1 MRLGDDAFMSEPI
14 IPQDEDIIEEERD
27 ADPYDG
33 VPLGVECAWPV
44 ELLS

>member
-1 MRLGDDAFMSEPI
+1 MCEGNHRFMSEPI
-14 IPQDEDIIEEERD
+14 TPQEQDVIEEERD
-27 ADPYDG
+27 VDPYDG

>member
-1 MRLGDDAFMSEPI
+1 MRAGHDEPMYEPI
-14 IPQDEDIIEEERD
+14 LPQEEEVLEQERET
-27 ADPYDG
+27 DPYDG

>member
-1 MRLGDDAFMSEPI
+1 MSEPL
-14 IPQDEDIIEEERD
+14 IPEEQDIVEKPQD